1 MGLRDHD
8 VPAAPG
14 VYTLI
19 IRLRWAE
26 KIRVGRLGSKVFPEG
41 HYSYTGSAVG
51 RGAFNLDGRV
61 KHHLGSKKFMRW
73 HIDYLLGSKNA
84 EIDAVVFSETDVN
97 RECEVSQSIGAL
109 SGVEVIMKGFGSSD
123 CKMRCKS
130 HLYYFRKKAL
140 PRVVK
145 SVFQIYEKR
154 GLKPCVLMLEDA
166 S

>member
-1 MGLRDHD
+1 MGLRGDE

-19 IRLRWAE
+19 IRLRRAE

-61 KHHLGSKKFMRW
+61 KHHLKPKKFMRW

-97 RECEVSQSIGAL
+97 RECEVSKSIGSL
-109 SGVEVIMKGFGSSD
+109 SGTEVIMTGFGSSD
-123 CKMRCKS
+123 CEMGCKS
-130 HLYYFRKKAL
+130 HLYYFREKAL

-145 SVFQIYEKR
+145 NVFQIYEKI
-154 GLKPCVLMLEDA
+154 GLKPCVLTLEDA